1 MLASA
6 AHSPAEK
13 VSPVKKSVV
22 IVLVLLAAI
31 VLVSPAIVGRLAER
45 SMDENLNWAASESG
59 AVKVTSEHYDRG
71 WFSSEGQHRIELR
84 EGDLLTAVQMIAGP
98 VEADDLP
105 VLIINTRL
113 DHGLIPVASM
123 SREQGSLAPGLG
135 SAVSTA
141 QLELGGGEL
150 IDLPGTI
157 FSKVSLGGELQSK
170 YVLEAGS
177 HSADGVEAGWGDTN
191 VKITTNPQTG
201 NVAFDGKVDELFM
214 KSDGDAVTLSG
225 LQFDG
230 KQRPTQYG
238 IAVGQVE
245 MSLGKLTVDTMMG
258 PPVNQFED
266 LSIDARS
273 DLDGDRVDA
282 DADIRMRFAGIPQ
295 FEDMLVDI
303 RFRLNDADARS
314 LGNIQRASQDAAT
327 AADPMALYA
336 SLETDLKRLFAAG
349 FDFSFN
355 RFDITIPQGKIVSTM
370 NFSFAASDPAT
381 FAWTSLLLAT
391 EAAMEFSLP
400 AELVETFGQGNPQVA
415 AAIGGGYLVKKGDA
429 YELKALLKK
438 GLLTVNGAPI
448 PIPLGAN

>member
-1 MLASA
+1 MLASGA
-6 AHSPAEK
+6 DSLAEK
-13 VSPVKKSVV
+13 VSRVKKSVV

-45 SMDENLNWAASESG
+45 SMDENLNWAANESG

-98 VEADDLP
+98 VAADDLP

-141 QLELGGGEL
+141 QLELDGGEL

-177 HSADGVEAGWGDTN
+177 RSADGMEAGWGDIKVN
-191 VKITTNPQTG
+191 VTTNPQTG
-201 NVAFDGKVDELFM
+201 KVSFDGKVDELFM
-214 KSDGDAVTLSG
+214 KSDGDAITLRG
-225 LQFDG
+225 LRFEG
-230 KQRPTQYG
+230 EQRPTQYG
-238 IAVGQVE
+238 IAVGRAE
-245 MSLGKLTVDTMMG
+245 MGLGKLSVDTMMG
-258 PPVNQFED
+258 PPVNQLEA

-282 DADIRMRFAGIPQ
+282 DAEVSMRFAGVPQ
-295 FEDMLVDI
+295 FDDMLI
-303 RFRLNDADARS
+303 EMRFRLNDADARA

-349 FDFSFN
+349 FDFSFDN
-355 RFDITIPQGKIVSTM
+355 FNVTIPQGRIISTM
-370 NFSFAASDPAT
+370 SFSFAASDAAT
-381 FAWTSLLLAT
+381 FEWTSLLLGT
-391 EAAMEFSLP
+391 EAAVEFSVP
-400 AELVETFGQGNPQVA
+400 AQLVETFGQGNQQIA

-448 PIPLGAN
+448 PIPLGVN